1 MRYCFLFHSNRQ
13 QALEDFYAKGPHAH
27 AHAHATHRTGSLKE
41 AGGKI
46 VLTGPGH
53 NPILSLYNEGTKL
66 PNFIGVTSSRFY
78 VGFAIR
84 INELSL
90 PPVTVSHHLVACS
103 VSLSA
108 SSIKKTDE
116 TAAQRSGT
124 RQSELTFMKP
134 SLHVI
139 LSDI

>member
-1 MRYCFLFHSNRQ
+1 MYCFLFHSNRQ
-13 QALEDFYAKGPHAH
+13 QALEDFYAKGPH

-124 RQSELTFMKP
+124 RQFELTFMKP